1 MGTCRRPTRAIR
13 RRADGGH
20 GERRAARFEGVRI
33 AVVSDIHSNL
43 VALDA
48 VLAAVGTV
56 DALWHLGDV
65 VGYGPEPDAVVD
77 RLIER
82 NAVGVRGN
90 HDAAAV
96 GGTEIDWFN
105 PDARAAMEWTR
116 GAISE
121 TTRAWLTALPLRRI
135 ETDFTLVH
143 GSPRDP
149 MWEYVT
155 SAALARAGLSAIS
168 TEHGLHGH
176 THVPIAF
183 TMVDG
188 RMRTLAPRAGNT
200 VALGEGRTLLNPGSV
215 GQPRDHD
222 PRASY
227 LVLDLAAGTVTWGR
241 VAYDF
246 EAVGTV
252 MRAAGLPTRLAD
264 RLRIGA

>member
-1 MGTCRRPTRAIR
+1 M
-13 RRADGGH
+13 
-20 GERRAARFEGVRI
+20 RI
-33 AVVSDIHSNL
+33 AVISDIHSNL

-48 VLAAVGTV
+48 VLARIGSV

-65 VGYGPEPDAVVD
+65 VGYGPEPDGVVE
-77 RLIER
+77 RLI
-82 NAVGVRGN
+82 AAGALGVRGN
-90 HDAAAV
+90 HDAAAC
-96 GGTEIDWFN
+96 GGMEIDWFN
-105 PDARAAMEWTR
+105 PEARAAMEWTR
-116 GAISE
+116 TAISE
-121 TTRAWLTALPLRRI
+121 TTRAWLAALPLRRT
-135 ETDFTLVH
+135 EASFTLVH

-155 SAALARAGLSAIS
+155 TAALARAGLSAIT

-183 TMVDG
+183 TQVDG

-227 LVLDLAAGTVTWGR
+227 LILDLEAGTATWGR
-241 VAYDF
+241 AAYDI
-246 EAVGTV
+246 EAVMTA
-252 MRAAGLPTRLAD
+252 MLAAGLPMRLAE
-264 RLRIGA
+264 RLRVGT

>member
-1 MGTCRRPTRAIR
+1 
-13 RRADGGH
+13 
-20 GERRAARFEGVRI
+20 VRI

-48 VLAAVGTV
+48 VLTRIGSV

-65 VGYGPEPDAVVD
+65 VGYGPEPDGVVE
-77 RLIER
+77 RLAALG
-82 NAVGVRGN
+82 AVGVRGN
-90 HDAAAV
+90 HDAAAS
-96 GGTEIDWFN
+96 GGAEIDWFN

-116 GAISE
+116 RAISG
-121 TTRAWLTALPLRRI
+121 TTRAWLAALPVRRI
-135 ETDFTLVH
+135 EAGFTLVH

-149 MWEYVT
+149 IWEYVT

-183 TMVDG
+183 TEVDG

-200 VALGEGRTLLNPGSV
+200 VALGEGRMLLNPGSV
-215 GQPRDHD
+215 GQPRDGD

-227 LVLDLAAGTVTWGR
+227 LVMDLEKGTATWGR
-241 VAYDF
+241 TAYDF
-246 EAVGTV
+246 EAVGV
-252 MRAAGLPTRLAD
+252 KMRAAGLPARLAD
-264 RLRIGA
+264 RLRVGV